1 MCLIWTAQNS
11 ILHPQCK
18 TIHRGKRDGSASHS
32 VCHQAWQSDFDP
44 WAQHGRRADSY
55 KLHTHTHT
63 RSQVSREE
71 EHVEHAHVIL
81 WGNCFDREQDLG
93 SRKEVSTSHHI
104 EQICHLTT
112 CLQLERG
119 SDITKI
125 ISFVPSFFIL
135 RMSCDKGLCTVRSSV
150 ATHVLHPLY
159 FLVLLRELFML

>member
-1 MCLIWTAQNS
+1 MAQQVTAFATKHDNLI
-11 ILHPQCK
+11 L
-18 TIHRGKRDGSASHS
+18 IHGPNMVGEQIPTS
-32 VCHQAWQSDFDP
+32 C
-44 WAQHGRRADSY
+44 
-55 KLHTHTHT
+55 THTHT

-71 EHVEHAHVIL
+71 EHAEHAHVIL